1 MKKVDVII
9 PCFNENK
16 NIKRLVSS
24 WSKALSA
31 EKSIS
36 VYFINNGS
44 TDNTGMLLK
53 KEIELSSSK
62 NLNVLEIKKNIGY
75 GHGIKHGIQ
84 NTKSEI
90 ICWTHADLQIPV
102 FDVINII
109 KKYQS
114 NNNNQNYLYKGNR
127 NKRKIFDLLF
137 TKLMS
142 FAGLLFTGIYIND
155 INAQPKIFSR
165 SNVADFINY
174 PDDFTIDAHILYSH
188 KKKNKLIQSHNSTFL
203 ERTGNEPKGGG
214 SLIGKINLSF
224 KTISYFINFNKYFI

>member
-24 WSKALSA
+24 WSEALSA

-62 NLNVLEIKKNIGY
+62 NLNVLEIKNNIGY
-75 GHGIKHGIQ
+75 GHGIKHGIK

-102 FDVINII
+102 FDVIDII
-109 KKYQS
+109 KSIRIQ
-114 NNNNQNYLYKGNR
+114 
-127 NKRKIFDLLF
+127 
-137 TKLMS
+137 
-142 FAGLLFTGIYIND
+142 
-155 INAQPKIFSR
+155 
-165 SNVADFINY
+165 
-174 PDDFTIDAHILYSH
+174 
-188 KKKNKLIQSHNSTFL
+188 KN
-203 ERTGNEPKGGG
+203 
-214 SLIGKINLSF
+214 
-224 KTISYFINFNKYFI
+224 